1 MTCLLA
7 RVVTLNAVERCFSRM
22 DPHVFLEVTSCSET
36 VVTVSALERF
46 FSGVYQDVLLEVISC
61 LARSD
66 YFVFV
71 F

>member
-1 MTCLLA
+1 
-7 RVVTLNAVERCFSRM
+7 M